1 MKKGF
6 NMEKIYE
13 RPVTSAVELKLC
25 GMLCAS
31 DLDGDFSGESATEN
45 AKAPFLDD
53 WIVEE

>member
-1 MKKGF
+1 MIKGF

-31 DLDGDFSGESATEN
+31 GLDGDFSGESATEN